1 MYDGCTNNSINSH
14 TISEKGALSTISTNN
29 QLGYFYSKREGLQ
42 KELIYDEI
50 HINRA
55 TTFKGFCSIHDSQLF
70 ESIDNNMNIKTGEE
84 ILLQAYR
91 SVCRAL
97 HEEGCYPF

>member
-1 MYDGCTNNSINSH
+1 M
-14 TISEKGALSTISTNN
+14 STISTNN